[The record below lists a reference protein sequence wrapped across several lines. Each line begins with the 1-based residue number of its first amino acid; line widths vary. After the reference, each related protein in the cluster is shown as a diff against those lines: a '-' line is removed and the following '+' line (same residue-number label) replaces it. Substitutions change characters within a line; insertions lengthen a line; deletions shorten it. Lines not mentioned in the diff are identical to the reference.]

1 MKNTPHLK
9 EAIIEVVDNQLKSN
23 DPPETRQTYD
33 RLIKE
38 GFSENK
44 TKELIGCV
52 VTSEIFGVLKKQETF
67 DLSRFVSA
75 LDNLPTI
82 PEE

>member
-52 VTSEIFGVLKKQETF
+52 VTSEIFGVLKKQEIF